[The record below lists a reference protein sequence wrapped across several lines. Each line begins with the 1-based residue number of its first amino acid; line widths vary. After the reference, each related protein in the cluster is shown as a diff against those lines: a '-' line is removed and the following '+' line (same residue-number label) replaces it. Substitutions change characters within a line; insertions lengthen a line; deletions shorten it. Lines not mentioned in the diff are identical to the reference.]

1 MLTRRLVVC
10 LDVKGGRV
18 VKGTQFVQLRDVGDP
33 VELATRYER
42 EGADEVVFL
51 DISASAEERGTLLDV
66 ARRTAERLFV
76 PLTIG
81 GGVRTVDDVGRA
93 LRSGADK
100 VSINSA
106 AVVRPEILTEAAER
120 FGSQCVVASIDAKR
134 DGDRWRVYV
143 KGGREAT
150 PLDAVEWAV
159 ECVRRGAG
167 EILLTS
173 IDRDGARTGYDL
185 ALTRAVA
192 DVGARAGR
200 RVRRRGDRGARVRG
214 ARRRG
219 RRRRAARGNPA
230 RRRDDGGRGEGGDA
244 RGAHSGAR
252 GMSMRRPDRHERR
265 RRARA
270 RRSHRARRGA
280 GAPHRHGRAPALSL
294 APHRRDEGGRLAGDR
309 WRIARRRRRRARGSA
324 VVSRTT
330 AFSARSSARSGPARA
345 RRWIID
351 PIDGTKSFV
360 RGVPLWGS
368 LVALCEGD
376 AGARRRGVFPRR
388 GRADRRGAWRR
399 LLVEWP
405 PLSRVDGRHARRGD
419 GAHHRRAFPRAA
431 GSRARMASALADAA
445 AVSRTGAIA
454 SATCSSPPAAPR

>member
-33 VELATRYER
+33 VALASRYER

-51 DISASAEERGTLLDV
+51 DISASTEERGTLLDV

-100 VSINSA
+100 VSVNSA
-106 AVVRPEILTEAAER
+106 AVARPEVLSEAAER

-167 EILLTS
+167 EVLLTS

-192 DVGARAGR
+192 DAVHVPVVASGGAGN
-200 RVRRRGDRGARVRG
+200 
-214 ARRRG
+214 
-219 RRRRAARGNPA
+219 AAHVCEVLA
-230 RRRDDGGRGEGGDA
+230 DGG
-244 RGAHSGAR
+244 
-252 GMSMRRPDRHERR
+252 
-265 RRARA
+265 
-270 RRSHRARRGA
+270 
-280 GAPHRHGRAPALSL
+280 
-294 APHRRDEGGRLAGDR
+294 
-309 WRIARRRRRRARGSA
+309 
-324 VVSRTT
+324 
-330 AFSARSSARSGPARA
+330 
-345 RRWIID
+345 
-351 PIDGTKSFV
+351 
-360 RGVPLWGS
+360 
-368 LVALCEGD
+368 
-376 AGARRRGVFPRR
+376 
-388 GRADRRGAWRR
+388 
-399 LLVEWP
+399 
-405 PLSRVDGRHARRGD
+405 
-419 GAHHRRAFPRAA
+419 
-431 GSRARMASALADAA
+431 ADAA
-445 AVSRTGAIA
+445 LLAGILHDEVTTVQAVKTAMR
-454 SATCSSPPAAPR
+454 AAHIPVRAA